1 MADNN
6 EINLQGVRVSVRAGR
21 NDIQLALEIQTPR
34 DQVSEAGAQGIF
46 LRPDQDEL
54 DLTLR
59 VVQNPQTEYNRIGGP
74 AQAREGINV
83 HAGTEDKPQYVPNHS
98 VVLFNK
104 MKWHFNSQDSFEDY
118 AVRIGGYVHTLE
130 VGKICFKNTLLPFY
144 PPCTFIMSDME
155 PSIQIYMTMS
165 KKDHVQILH
174 EKLENSKVNLEIKNH
189 SLELVSRSKP
199 LVKNSKDQRF
209 INIMDTDKERRELIL
224 SIPDSDSNPHSI
236 EVGDTAFSVETSQ
249 RKMLSKNTVTL
260 VEVCTKMKSG
270 VGFFKCKE
278 NNRFMLKDQL
288 LPLNGMIKCDKNKFL
303 IPILNMGDEDVI
315 FQSKIRIGKVYPS
328 SQNELKAEISTL
340 SHKPEQELSKKEK
353 IKNLFMIYFDAI
365 LISSEDYGSSNL
377 LQFHII
383 LSPGSH
389 PKRTH
394 CRPLE
399 PIQEQDL
406 RVQLDEWLSNGVI
419 EPLIFP
425 WALALV
431 PCKRKRTGRLHW
443 SFNFSE
449 VNWRTVK
456 DSYSLSCI
464 EMNLHK
470 LAGVNIFNSLN
481 PAGTFHSMSI
491 SPASRDYITFVS
503 SFGTFRF
510 KKMPFGLPNSPSAYC
525 HLRTAH

>member
-1 MADNN
+1 
-6 EINLQGVRVSVRAGR
+6 
-21 NDIQLALEIQTPR
+21 
-34 DQVSEAGAQGIF
+34 
-46 LRPDQDEL
+46 
-54 DLTLR
+54 
-59 VVQNPQTEYNRIGGP
+59 
-74 AQAREGINV
+74 
-83 HAGTEDKPQYVPNHS
+83 
-98 VVLFNK
+98 
-104 MKWHFNSQDSFEDY
+104 
-118 AVRIGGYVHTLE
+118 
-130 VGKICFKNTLLPFY
+130 
-144 PPCTFIMSDME
+144 
-155 PSIQIYMTMS
+155 
-165 KKDHVQILH
+165 
-174 EKLENSKVNLEIKNH
+174 
-189 SLELVSRSKP
+189 
-199 LVKNSKDQRF
+199 
-209 INIMDTDKERRELIL
+209 
-224 SIPDSDSNPHSI
+224 
-236 EVGDTAFSVETSQ
+236 
-249 RKMLSKNTVTL
+249 
-260 VEVCTKMKSG
+260 MKSG

-303 IPILNMGDEDVI
+303 IPILNMGDKDVI

-383 LSPGSH
+383 LLPSSH
-389 PKRTH
+389 PIRTH

-419 EPLIFP
+419 ELLVSP